1 MLVVYISKR
10 IGISHVYDKEN
21 SVVEDM
27 KYFNRGPQPF
37 GETAQGSHH
46 SSYRCQLVRPLHH
59 TPNCTCILLEKKCC
73 AETDAKHDGEMNT
86 PLGQCENLKFA
97 RKVEMFFQE
106 RTCTYKCTY
115 GGS

>member
-1 MLVVYISKR
+1 
-10 IGISHVYDKEN
+10 
-21 SVVEDM
+21 M

-59 TPNCTCILLEKKCC
+59 TPNCTCSLREKKCC
-73 AETDAKHDGEMNT
+73 AETDAKHVGELNT

-97 RKVEMFFQE
+97 RKVEELLYDVFF
-106 RTCTYKCTY
+106 RNVLVPINVRMVAVRKSPKWLVLVFFC
-115 GGS
+115 